1 MLMLIWLV
9 NVVINILELLIIINA
24 VLSWIPEARYRF
36 REATRVIEK
45 ITEPMMS
52 PFRRLIP
59 PSKTGNLDI
68 SPILAIVALE
78 IIRRILIT
86 ILVGSSIWP

>member
-36 REATRVIEK
+36 REVTRVIER
-45 ITEPMMS
+45 ITEPMMR
-52 PFRRLIP
+52 PFRRLVP